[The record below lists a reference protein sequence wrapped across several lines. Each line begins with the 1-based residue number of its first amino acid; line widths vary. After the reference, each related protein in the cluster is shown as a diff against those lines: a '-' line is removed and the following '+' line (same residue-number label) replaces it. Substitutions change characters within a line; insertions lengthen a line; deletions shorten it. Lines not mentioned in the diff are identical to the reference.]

1 MNLFDWIAVAV
12 WVGVIVSTVILRRSV
27 PRSRPPVLG
36 PVPRLHD
43 LSEAAFMAGGPGAVV
58 DAALVSLLCDGRMVA
73 GGPGIVQVRPGVRAA
88 DPAERAVLQ
97 AHQGAPSGWLYQI
110 RYAAMRDPA
119 VQETGDALA
128 DRGLIA
134 RPGGRRGRGL
144 HGVVQAVVCGVLLM
158 MSLPLTFVAL
168 VLQHD
173 PGSGSDSGS
182 FHLPFIVEVLP
193 VLVGG
198 IVLGLRGASR
208 SRQRITRAGA
218 AALREMRAHLG
229 ADQSPYVQTSLFGL
243 HGLRDPYLRGLLLP
257 AARDTRLA
265 AAQARVRSGGSGG
278 SGHSHHSGSSD
289 TAWESGAALV
299 PVVWCA
305 GSDGGGSSGPG
316 GSSCGSGGSSCGSG
330 GSGCG
335 SSSGSGCSSG
345 SSCGSSGSSCG
356 SSGSS
361 CGGSSSSCSSGS
373 SCGSSSGSS
382 CSSSS

>member
-12 WVGVIVSTVILRRSV
+12 WAGVIVSTVILRRSV
-27 PRSRPPVLG
+27 PRSRQPARDPA
-36 PVPRLHD
+36 PRLLD
-43 LSEAAFMAGGPGAVV
+43 LSEAAFMAGGPGTVV

-73 GGPGIVQVRPGVRAA
+73 GGPGIVQVRPGVRAT

-97 AHQGAPSGWLYQI
+97 AHQSAPSGWLYQI
-110 RYAAMRDPA
+110 RYAAMREPA

-134 RPGGRRGRGL
+134 PPGDRRGRGR
-144 HGVVQAVVCGVLLM
+144 HGVVQAVLCGVLLM
-158 MSLPLTFVAL
+158 LSLPLTFVAF
-168 VLQHD
+168 VLQD
-173 PGSGSDSGS
+173 GPGPGSGS
-182 FHLPFIVEVLP
+182 FHLPFIIEVLP

-198 IVLGLRGASR
+198 IVLGLRGAYR

-218 AALREMRAHLG
+218 AALRDMRARHR
-229 ADQSPYVQTSLFGL
+229 ADLSPYVQTSLFGL
-243 HGLRDPYLRGLLLP
+243 GGLRDPYLRGLLLP

-265 AAQARVRSGGSGG
+265 AAQARIRSRGSVG
-278 SGHSHHSGSSD
+278 SGHSTRSSGSE
-289 TAWESGAALV
+289 TAWGAGAEMI

-305 GSDGGGSSGPG
+305 GSDGGGSSG
-316 GSSCGSGGSSCGSG
+316 SSCGSG

-335 SSSGSGCSSG
+335 SSSSSCSSG

-356 SSGSS
+356 SSSSS
-361 CGGSSSSCSSGS
+361 CGGSSSSSS
-373 SCGSSSGSS
+373 SCGSSSSSS

>member
-12 WVGVIVSTVILRRSV
+12 WAGVIVSTLLLRRSV
-27 PRSRPPVLG
+27 RRSRPSALG
-36 PVPRLHD
+36 PAPRLHD

-97 AHQGAPSGWLYQI
+97 AHQGVPSGWLYQI

-128 DRGLIA
+128 ARGLIA
-134 RPGGRRGRGL
+134 PPAGRRGQGR
-144 HGVVQAVVCGVLLM
+144 HGVVQAVACGVLLM
-158 MSLPLTFVAL
+158 LSLPLTFVAL
-168 VLQHD
+168 VL
-173 PGSGSDSGS
+173 PSEPGS
-182 FHLPFIVEVLP
+182 FHLPFIVEVFP
-193 VLVGG
+193 VLLGG
-198 IVLGLRGASR
+198 IVLGLRGAFR

-218 AALREMRAHLG
+218 AALRDIRAHHG
-229 ADQSPYVQTSLFGL
+229 ADRSPYVQTSLFGL
-243 HGLRDPYLRGLLLP
+243 RGLRDPYLRGLLVP
-257 AARDTRLA
+257 AARETRLA
-265 AAQARVRSGGSGG
+265 AAQARTRSGGSGG
-278 SGHSHHSGSSD
+278 AGHSSNSES
-289 TAWESGAALV
+289 AWGSGAEMI

-305 GSDGGGSSGPG
+305 GSDGGGSS
-316 GSSCGSGGSSCGSG
+316 SGG
-330 GSGCG
+330 
-335 SSSGSGCSSG
+335 GCSSG

-356 SSGSS
+356 SSASSCGSSGNSCGSSGSS
-361 CGGSSSSCSSGS
+361 CGGSSSSCSSSS